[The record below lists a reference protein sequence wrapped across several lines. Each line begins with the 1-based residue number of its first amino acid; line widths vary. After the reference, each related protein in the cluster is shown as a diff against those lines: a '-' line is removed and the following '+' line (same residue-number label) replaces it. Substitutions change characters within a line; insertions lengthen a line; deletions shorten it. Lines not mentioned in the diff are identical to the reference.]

1 MIKEIIVVEGKDD
14 TVAIKRA
21 VEADTIETNG
31 SAIGEDVL
39 RRIALAN
46 ERRGIIIF
54 TDPDHAGERI
64 RKIVARH
71 APGCKH
77 AFLPQEKALY
87 KGDIGIENASP
98 EAIRTALSELRTETA
113 DETGEVSFEDF
124 AAALKKRKTRVK
136 SLLLNQSF
144 LRGVGNIYADE
155 ALFRA
160 GIHPLALASRIRTDR
175 ARKLYDAIVA
185 VLQEAIAAGGS
196 SISDYVDAE
205 GRAGFFQISHRVYQ
219 RTGEPC
225 VTCGGVIRRTIVS
238 QRSSHFCP
246 TCQKR

>member
-1 MIKEIIVVEGKDD
+1 MPLLFACFGHIKVKWKGMILVIKEIIVVEGKDD

-21 VEADTIETNG
+21 VDADTIETNG

-46 ERRGIIIF
+46 ERRGVIIF

-98 EAIRTALSELRTETA
+98 EAIRTALSELRTE
-113 DETGEVSFEDF
+113 S
-124 AAALKKRKTRVK
+124 
-136 SLLLNQSF
+136 
-144 LRGVGNIYADE
+144 ADE
-155 ALFRA
+155 AGEISWEDLMEAGLIVHPDASNRRLVIGKLLGIGYANGKQFYKRCTSFRISKA
-160 GIHPLALASRIRTDR
+160 EFTAALRQMEEE
-175 ARKLYDAIVA
+175 L
-185 VLQEAIAAGGS
+185 
-196 SISDYVDAE
+196 E
-205 GRAGFFQISHRVYQ
+205 G
-219 RTGEPC
+219 
-225 VTCGGVIRRTIVS
+225 
-238 QRSSHFCP
+238 
-246 TCQKR
+246 